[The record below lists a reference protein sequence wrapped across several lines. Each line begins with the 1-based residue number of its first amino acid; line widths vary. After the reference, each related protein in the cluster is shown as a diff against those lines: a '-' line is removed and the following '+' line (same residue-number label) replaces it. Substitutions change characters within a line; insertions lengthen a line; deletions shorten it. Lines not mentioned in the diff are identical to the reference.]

1 MLKQAGN
8 HELKNTTH
16 NTIRAC
22 RVHLNAFSRQPF
34 SKQLFYLDQMSS
46 GVFFFKFS
54 ILKVGHNHSYW
65 LTEVDKVFYFILC
78 VGYIAS
84 EEVERGEKE
93 NWPAKQALRSLEE
106 N

>member
-16 NTIRAC
+16 NTIRAW

-46 GVFFFKFS
+46 GFFFFKFS

-65 LTEVDKVFYFILC
+65 LTGVDKVFYFILC